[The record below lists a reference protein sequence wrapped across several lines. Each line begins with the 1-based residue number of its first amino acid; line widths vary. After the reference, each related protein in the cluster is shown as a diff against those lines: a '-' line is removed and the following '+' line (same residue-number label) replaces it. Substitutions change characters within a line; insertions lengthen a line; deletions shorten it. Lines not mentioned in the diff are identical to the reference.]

1 MALDGSGDLCT
12 VDAKRLGIG
21 AQSVRRYRAVHCHF
35 KRFDVSTIAQPIPYG
50 APVSLD
56 TARRV
61 AAAAEAEAAANGWPM
76 VIAVVDSGANLVV
89 LHKMDMAQI
98 GSVAVAQAKAKS
110 AVRFK
115 RPTKVFEEAL
125 AAGGLGLRL
134 LATEG
139 VCPLEGGLPLMDAG
153 QLIGAIG
160 VSGMQSTQDACVAAA
175 GASALTDGA

>member
-1 MALDGSGDLCT
+1 M
-12 VDAKRLGIG
+12 
-21 AQSVRRYRAVHCHF
+21 RRYRAMHCHF
-35 KRFDVSTIAQPIPYG
+35 KRFDVSTIAQAIPYG
-50 APVSLD
+50 APASLD

-61 AAAAEAEAAANGWPM
+61 AAEAEATANGWPM

-139 VCPLEGGLPLMDAG
+139 VCPLEGGLPLIHAG

-160 VSGMQSTQDACVAAA
+160 VSGMQSTQDACAAAA
-175 GASALTDGA
+175 GARAVTDGA

>member
-1 MALDGSGDLCT
+1 M
-12 VDAKRLGIG
+12 
-21 AQSVRRYRAVHCHF
+21 
-35 KRFDVSTIAQPIPYG
+35 STIAQAISYG

-56 TARRV
+56 IARRI
-61 AAAAEAEAAANGWPM
+61 AAAAEAQATANGWPM

-125 AAGGLGLRL
+125 VAGGLGLRL

-139 VCPLEGGLPLMDAG
+139 VCPLEGGLPLMQAG

-175 GASALTDGA
+175 GARAVADGA

>member
-1 MALDGSGDLCT
+1 
-12 VDAKRLGIG
+12 
-21 AQSVRRYRAVHCHF
+21 
-35 KRFDVSTIAQPIPYG
+35 
-50 APVSLD
+50 
-56 TARRV
+56 
-61 AAAAEAEAAANGWPM
+61 
-76 VIAVVDSGANLVV
+76 VVDSGANLVV

-125 AAGGLGLRL
+125 VAGGLGLRL

-139 VCPLEGGLPLMDAG
+139 VCPLEGGLPLMHAG

-160 VSGMQSTQDACVAAA
+160 VSGMQSTQDARVAAA
-175 GASALTDGA
+175 GATALTDGARTF